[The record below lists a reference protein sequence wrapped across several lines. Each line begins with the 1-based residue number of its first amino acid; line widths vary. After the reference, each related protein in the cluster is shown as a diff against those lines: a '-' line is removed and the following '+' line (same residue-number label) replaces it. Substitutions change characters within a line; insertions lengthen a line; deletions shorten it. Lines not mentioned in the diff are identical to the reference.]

1 MESTPTTPL
10 KPTCLPTSVGLAYE
24 QHSTPSTMGA
34 LMSFSDI
41 ANKQSYDDDKIG
53 LPSDEASASLHPA
66 CWPTS
71 SDLVR
76 PPSPRTYAARSRI
89 PMEFPPIL
97 AAPYGLPVRI
107 NPQSALKALD
117 HATYGSTPET
127 LTGEAGGTEAGGTA
141 GLGIS
146 MNEPQTNPPGH
157 IRGIAVRNRDHAVED
172 LSRNKEAMKRLEA
185 HIRERVPYVQLAS
198 RNLQAL
204 MGLRNE
210 MPFKLPKS
218 STQMPSLSSA
228 FKTVGNMS
236 GVMDLDSSGGA
247 AAKVRG
253 ASGNDKA
260 EPDREMG
267 LMLPPKLPQGMH
279 VVDTQTGVGLREF
292 LLAKGKEVGNRKR
305 QCKSISFHD
314 FTPELQ
320 SMTYQNV
327 LLGHYGT
334 EMGGKVDAYEIDLYV
349 FPLLPP
355 PFFTRGDRSGQD
367 TNRQA
372 AR

>member
-1 MESTPTTPL
+1 
-10 KPTCLPTSVGLAYE
+10 
-24 QHSTPSTMGA
+24 
-34 LMSFSDI
+34 
-41 ANKQSYDDDKIG
+41 
-53 LPSDEASASLHPA
+53 
-66 CWPTS
+66 
-71 SDLVR
+71 
-76 PPSPRTYAARSRI
+76 
-89 PMEFPPIL
+89 
-97 AAPYGLPVRI
+97 
-107 NPQSALKALD
+107 
-117 HATYGSTPET
+117 
-127 LTGEAGGTEAGGTA
+127 
-141 GLGIS
+141 

-349 FPLLPP
+349 LPLLPP